1 MLTNTNLTLFRNT
14 YISDKVPLIND
25 HAYKMNQMQLM
36 YIVFNQCE
44 IALTNTDST
53 SMLLTIIETKK
64 WFWEEKVEINP

>member
-1 MLTNTNLTLFRNT
+1 
-14 YISDKVPLIND
+14 
-25 HAYKMNQMQLM
+25 MNQMQLM